1 MAASDGGR
9 EAAPR
14 DETTPADNDGG
25 AGAPAAKRPVR
36 GSRRA
41 AGTSRRGEEA
51 AATVE
56 ADFCS
61 EPVVVAPAAAA
72 LNAAGIALPPYETI
86 ALMLQG
92 GGALGAYQ
100 AGVYQGLDEAGIHP
114 NWIAG
119 ISIGALNTAIIAGN
133 APKDRV
139 PRLLEFWETICQPAF
154 GLPMPAFIE
163 RAFFNSADEIR
174 KAFTAMQAFGAV
186 LEGQK
191 GFFVP
196 RFPPPSPVAAGEPQ
210 TASYYDTAPLK
221 ATLEQLCD
229 FDRINSGEMRV
240 SVGAVNVAT
249 GNFAYFDNTHIRLR
263 AEHFIASGALPPGF
277 AAVEIDGEYYWDGGL
292 MSNTPLYE
300 IAQAS
305 PRRDTLA
312 FQVDLWSARGPVPD
326 SIVDVMGRVKDIQ
339 YSSRTRM
346 VTDTMQRAQRYRNVL
361 RHVLEQVTEELR
373 KNDAWCKLAQD
384 LACSKR
390 YNVIHLIYR
399 HKEYEGHYKDYQFG
413 LSTMREH
420 WESGLQDIRGTLA
433 HHDWLDMPD
442 GESHFVTHDIHRDI
456 R

>member
-1 MAASDGGR
+1 MVERTGSARGLNG
-9 EAAPR
+9 
-14 DETTPADNDGG
+14 TTG
-25 AGAPAAKRPVR
+25 AKRAKAAKEPRKV
-36 GSRRA
+36 
-41 AGTSRRGEEA
+41 TSLDLGEPSEA
-51 AATVE
+51 FASGGPE
-56 ADFCS
+56 ADKR
-61 EPVVVAPAAAA
+61 
-72 LNAAGIALPPYETI
+72 IKLPPYETI

-100 AGVYQGLDEAGIHP
+100 AGVYQGLNEAGIHP

-133 APKDRV
+133 APEDRV

-154 GLPMPAFIE
+154 MPPLPAFVE
-163 RAFFNSADEIR
+163 HAFFNSTDEIR
-174 KAFTAMQAFGAV
+174 KAFTAMQATSALV
-186 LEGQK
+186 EGQR

-196 RFPPPSPVAAGEPQ
+196 RFPPPSPLAAGEPC
-210 TASYYDTAPLK
+210 TASFYDTRPLK
-221 ATLEQLCD
+221 GTLERFCD
-229 FDRINSGEMRV
+229 FDRINSREARV

-249 GNFAYFDNTHIRLR
+249 GNFAYFDNTRMKLR
-263 AEHFIASGALPPGF
+263 AEHFMASGALPPGF
-277 AAVEIDGEYYWDGGL
+277 AAVEIDGEYFWDGGL

-300 IAQAS
+300 IVQTT

-339 YSSRTRM
+339 YSSRTRL
-346 VTDTMQRAQRYRNVL
+346 VTDTLQRSQRFRNVL
-361 RHVLEQVTEELR
+361 REVLDKVPVDIR
-373 KNDAWCKLAQD
+373 NSDPWCKTAEE

-390 YNVIHLIYR
+390 FNVIHLIYR

-420 WESGLQDIRGTLA
+420 WESGLSDIRGTLS
-433 HHDWLDMPD
+433 HRGWLDMPNND
-442 GESHFVTHDIHRDI
+442 AGFITHDIHRDE